1 MFDEK
6 EVIEKVLSGDVDSF
20 RQIVDTYQG
29 LVYSICL
36 NMTGDRFEAENIAQ
50 DTFLKVYGSLS
61 RYQYKGFKTWICRIA
76 ANSCIDYKRRMA
88 KLHEDTVP
96 PDQLVEL
103 EDGFSPT
110 VEDLVITREEV
121 STVRNMC
128 DSLPD
133 IYKAV
138 VIQYYIKSKSV
149 RQIAH
154 EEGLNEK
161 TVETRLYR
169 ALKILGQKW
178 KEGYG

>member
-1 MFDEK
+1 
-6 EVIEKVLSGDVDSF
+6 
-20 RQIVDTYQG
+20 
-29 LVYSICL
+29 
-36 NMTGDRFEAENIAQ
+36 MTGDRFEAENIAQ
-50 DTFLKVYGSLS
+50 DTFIKVFNSLS
-61 RYQYKGFKTWICRIA
+61 KYRFKGFKTWISRIA

-96 PDQLVEL
+96 PDEL
-103 EDGFSPT
+103 TEFKDGFAPT
-110 VEDLVITREEV
+110 VEDLVIVKEEI
-121 STVRNMC
+121 STVRSMC

-133 IYKAV
+133 IYKEV
-138 VIQYYIKSKSV
+138 VIQYYIRSKSV
-149 RQIAH
+149 RQIAQ